1 MQKYVFVNNIS
12 ITVCRCSRDTRPNL
26 QYSIGKILKVVVQLG
41 GDTVD
46 ALLHHGVHEAVELV
60 LGEVEV
66 KPVLHRLDGAGR
78 VVEAG

>member
-1 MQKYVFVNNIS
+1 MFWLTRFQSPFVDAPDS
-12 ITVCRCSRDTRPNL
+12 GDTRPNL